1 MEIGIL
7 AWLFVMFML
16 LTYVHETHDIA
27 TVILVGILLIVSLSV
42 GSRKRDGK

>member
-16 LTYVHETHDIA
+16 LAYVHETHDIA
-27 TVILVGILLIVSLSV
+27 TVLLVGILLVVALSV
-42 GSRKRDGK
+42 GSRKRGGK